1 MMATNA
7 AGDSL
12 LDALHAVLG
21 STLSST
27 IDTQGVQRSTN
38 HVVSNTRKVAN
49 PTTTNQNNR
58 VFLEVVA
65 FATDVS
71 GDFLAIGQANTCH
84 LPKRG
89 VRLLGGDGSYL

>member
-27 IDTQGVQRSTN
+27 IDTQGIQRSTN

-49 PTTTNQNNR
+49 PTTTDQNNR

-65 FATDVS
+65 FARDV
-71 GDFLAIGQANTCH
+71 GDDFAAVGQAH
-84 LPKRG
+84 LGNLAQRRG
-89 VRLLGGDGSYL
+89 HG